1 MGWAFRRVC
10 FSKDA
15 SLPQLPE
22 PLERLISELS
32 RLPGVGPK
40 TAQRLAFY
48 MLRADRQRAESLAQ
62 AIVDMKARIGYCERC
77 FNIAEGSL
85 CAICSSTRRDAAV
98 LCVVETPLDVL
109 AVERTS
115 EFSGLYFVLNG
126 VISPIDGIGPDQIH
140 VPQLVD
146 RVRGDGVAEVI
157 VATDAD
163 IEGEAT
169 AVYLQRALAP
179 LGVTVTRPAH
189 GLPVGGDLEYADEL
203 TLARAISGRRAF

>member
-1 MGWAFRRVC
+1 M
-10 FSKDA
+10 
-15 SLPQLPE
+15 PQLPE
-22 PLERLISELS
+22 PLDRLISELS

-40 TAQRLAFY
+40 TAQRLAFH

-62 AIVDMKARIGYCERC
+62 AIVDMKSRIGYCERC
-77 FNIAEGSL
+77 YNIAEGSL
-85 CAICSSTRRDAAV
+85 CAICSSARRDATL

-115 EFSGLYFVLNG
+115 EFAGLYFVLNG
-126 VISPIDGIGPDQIH
+126 VISPIDGVGPDQIH
-140 VPQLVD
+140 VPQLLD

-179 LGVTVTRPAH
+179 LGVMVTRPAH

-203 TLARAISGRRAF
+203 TLARAITGRRSF

>member
-1 MGWAFRRVC
+1 MA
-10 FSKDA
+10 
-15 SLPQLPE
+15 QLPE

-40 TAQRLAFY
+40 TAQRLAFH
-48 MLRADRQRAESLAQ
+48 MLRADRQRADSLAQ
-62 AIVDMKARIGYCERC
+62 AIVDLKERITYCERC
-77 FNIAEGSL
+77 YNISEGEL
-85 CAICSSTRRDAAV
+85 CTICSSARRDSTL
-98 LCVVETPLDVL
+98 LCVVEEPLDVL

-115 EFSGLYFVLNG
+115 EFAGLYFVLHG
-126 VISPIDGIGPDQIH
+126 VISPIDGIGPEQIH
-140 VPQLVD
+140 VPQLLD

-157 VATDAD
+157 IATDAD

-179 LGVTVTRPAH
+179 LGVNVTRPAH

-203 TLARAISGRRAF
+203 TLARAIAGRRSF